1 MAIELL
7 DEHEQGEKVRKWL
20 RDNSLGLVG
29 GVALGIAIIG
39 GWKWWQ
45 DHLYRQKLQA
55 ADAYQAF
62 LDSIEAGDI
71 GKAAAAAA
79 GLADGAYAGLA
90 ALALAKAQLDA
101 GKRDEAIATLQ
112 GAPGDDPV
120 LAPVIRQRLARLLV
134 DAGRGGEALALLDGV
149 DDALSHEARGD
160 ALFALGRADEARGE
174 YEAAL
179 RQLDVAAPHRRL
191 LELKLAETGGNP
203 ETPEAQS

>member
-174 YEAAL
+174 YEATL

-191 LELKLAETGGNP
+191 LELKLAETGGKP